1 MTEWV
6 SQSEARR
13 LLESMGDR
21 ISQPALSQYLA
32 GHPEVQRQALG
43 PGKPQLIDFAAL
55 KQSRATRNSRGPSS
69 TPLLDLAGEAS
80 APETAPAP
88 SPVGRQR
95 DELGERKAVADTQ
108 RAEFD
113 ARRARI
119 LAEEAEGRLIP
130 RDEAVSAFM
139 EIGVAVVRTLED
151 GKRQLI
157 EDVRAAADIRAAD
170 MVMRK
175 YIRAVRAALASDL
188 TQVANAAN
196 PDLAQAA
203 E

>member
-13 LLESMGDR
+13 LLASMGDS

-32 GHPEVQRQALG
+32 GHPEVARQDLG
-43 PGKPQLIDFAAL
+43 PGKPQLVDFAAL
-55 KQSRATRNSRGPSS
+55 KRSRATRMSRGPSS
-69 TPLLDLAGEAS
+69 TPLLDLAAEAETPAPVAAS
-80 APETAPAP
+80 AQP
-88 SPVGRQR
+88 RQR
-95 DELGERKAVADTQ
+95 DELGERKAQADTQ

-119 LAEEAEGRLIP
+119 LAEEAEGALI
-130 RDEAVSAFM
+130 RREEAVSAFM
-139 EIGVAVVRTLED
+139 AIGVAVVRALED

-157 EDVRAAADIRAAD
+157 EDVRAADDIRAAD
-170 MVMRK
+170 LVMRK

-188 TQVANAAN
+188 TTQAALAD